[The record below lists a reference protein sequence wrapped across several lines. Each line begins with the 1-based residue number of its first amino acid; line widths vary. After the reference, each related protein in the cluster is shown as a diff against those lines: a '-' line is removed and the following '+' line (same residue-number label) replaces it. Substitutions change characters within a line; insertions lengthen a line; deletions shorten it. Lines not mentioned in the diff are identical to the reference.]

1 MRLLDSIN
9 GAGASD
15 LVALD
20 VSAARVKLLALSGK
34 PGKYRI
40 DAFAVEPLPAEAFAE
55 HQIADAEAI
64 GQTITRVMKRAA
76 CRAKHA
82 AVAVSGSSVISK
94 TIEMPASLS
103 EDEIEQQIGYEA
115 DAHIPYP
122 IDEVSLDFQVMGP
135 SERDSDR
142 QSVLLAA
149 CRRETVDLY
158 VSAVAMAGLKTR
170 VVDVEAYA
178 LHNACG
184 LLTDQLSGG
193 GAGETLAVVNLG
205 GSSTAVN
212 VLRDGEAIYTRE
224 QPFGG
229 AQLVE
234 ELTQHAGLGGADE
247 ALARL
252 RSGQFDDEFRE
263 QAIPRFARE
272 AAQQI
277 DRSLQLFF
285 SSVSQ
290 NDRLERILLTG
301 GSALLPGID
310 AQIAAEL
317 DIPVALADPLTGMNI
332 SNAARRN
339 GVKAE
344 APALMVATGLALRAF
359 D

>member
-9 GAGASD
+9 RRGSSD

-20 VSAARVKLLALSGK
+20 ISAARIKLLALSGK
-34 PGKYRI
+34 PGDYRI
-40 DAFAVEPLPAEAFAE
+40 EAFAVEPLPAEAFAE

-76 CRAKHA
+76 CRANNV

-94 TIEMPASLS
+94 TIDMPAALS

-122 IDEVSLDFQVMGP
+122 IDEVSLDFQVMGT
-135 SERDSDR
+135 SERDPAM

-149 CRRETVDLY
+149 CRRETVELY
-158 VSAVAMAGLKTR
+158 VSAVARAGLKTK

-178 LHNACG
+178 LHNACN
-184 LLTDQLSGG
+184 LLTGRLPEG

-212 VLRDGEAIYTRE
+212 VLRDGETIFTRE
-224 QPFGG
+224 QSFGG

-234 ELTQHAGLGGADE
+234 ELQQQAGLAGTDE

-252 RSGQFDDEFRE
+252 RAGDFDNAFRE
-263 QAIPRFARE
+263 QAIPRFARQ

-285 SSVSQ
+285 SSASQ
-290 NDRLERILLTG
+290 HDRVGRILLTG
-301 GSALLPGID
+301 GSALLPEID
-310 AQIAAEL
+310 DYIAAEL
-317 DIPVALADPLTGMNI
+317 NIPVAVANPLAGMNI
-332 SNAARRN
+332 ASAAHRN
-339 GVKAE
+339 GAESE